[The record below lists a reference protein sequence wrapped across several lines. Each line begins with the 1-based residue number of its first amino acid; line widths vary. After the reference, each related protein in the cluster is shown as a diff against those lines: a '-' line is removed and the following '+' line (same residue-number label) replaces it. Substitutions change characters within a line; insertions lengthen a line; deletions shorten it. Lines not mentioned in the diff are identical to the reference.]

1 MFERTRRE
9 FLNLLLTLWPWWLIM
24 TMSTYS
30 HLKRMCWDWGC
41 LSRKASKSTE
51 NMSSLCFF
59 VDNNLLALYSGAK
72 IRVSILNTFILYWNL
87 FIFIYLFFMY
97 ICMHTHNIFKWRCT
111 HTVLKYKQQN
121 PKSYIKR
128 LNITYNTGLGQ
139 PRVGSW
145 GRGRII
151 WRLCTQ
157 LVVGREGISVNNS
170 DSLHNTGPQ
179 ERVMELM
186 YKQTPTLFHT
196 QSNLAGTQ
204 KDCGFVLMT
213 GPHQAAATPP
223 SPRNSPATTPPSLS
237 GSWPFANPQP
247 EAWSG
252 HPPSHD

>member
-1 MFERTRRE
+1 M
-9 FLNLLLTLWPWWLIM
+9 
-24 TMSTYS
+24 
-30 HLKRMCWDWGC
+30 
-41 LSRKASKSTE
+41 
-51 NMSSLCFF
+51 
-59 VDNNLLALYSGAK
+59 
-72 IRVSILNTFILYWNL
+72 
-87 FIFIYLFFMY
+87 
-97 ICMHTHNIFKWRCT
+97 
-111 HTVLKYKQQN
+111 LKYKQQN

-186 YKQTPTLFHT
+186 YKNRRPPCFHT

-204 KDCGFVLMT
+204 KDRGFVLMT
-213 GPHQAAATPP
+213 GPHQAAARPP
-223 SPRNSPATTPPSLS
+223 SPRNSPATTPPPFQALDPLPTQSLRHGQVTHLHMTNLQDFWKARS
-237 GSWPFANPQP
+237 FCICPFLTLKYMETYFCKCLAPK
-247 EAWSG
+247 
-252 HPPSHD
+252 

>member
-1 MFERTRRE
+1 MSVHFEY
-9 FLNLLLTLWPWWLIM
+9 FYPI
-24 TMSTYS
+24 
-30 HLKRMCWDWGC
+30 LKPFYFY
-41 LSRKASKSTE
+41 L
-51 NMSSLCFF
+51 
-59 VDNNLLALYSGAK
+59 
-72 IRVSILNTFILYWNL
+72 FILCIYVCTHM
-87 FIFIYLFFMY
+87 IYLNEGV
-97 ICMHTHNIFKWRCT
+97 HTL
-111 HTVLKYKQQN
+111 LKYKQQN

-139 PRVGSW
+139 PRAGSW

-186 YKQTPTLFHT
+186 YKNRRPPCFHT

-213 GPHQAAATPP
+213 GPHQAAARPP

-237 GSWPFANPQP
+237 GS
-247 EAWSG
+247 
-252 HPPSHD
+252 